1 VSTPALDI
9 PLTAVSFG
17 APSQRL
23 IGMFHAPSPAAARR
37 HGVLICPA
45 FGQEAIRA
53 HRVVRVLAERLA
65 RNGHPVLRFDY
76 FGTGDSMGDDEQG
89 DLVAWTRDV
98 LAADQQLRQMG
109 GVDTTVWVG
118 MRLGA
123 AVALQ
128 AAAAAADSRP
138 ARLVLWDAV
147 LDGPRYLDELRE
159 KHVATLEK
167 AFSLMPRPHPR
178 RLMRD
183 ADRYRD
189 EAIGFALSAPLRAQL
204 AAMRPETFA
213 WPLAPSQIVAVSDP
227 GGAEAHD
234 LDSAC
239 RSEPARVRVVVAAH
253 GTDWATE
260 SAENTALV
268 PTQAL
273 FRLVEEAGAAS

>member
-1 VSTPALDI
+1 MSAPAADNA
-9 PLTAVSFG
+9 LTVVSFG

-23 IGMFHAPSPAAARR
+23 IGMFHAPSPAATRR

-89 DLVAWTRDV
+89 DIVAWTRDV
-98 LAADQQLRQMG
+98 LGADQQLRQLG
-109 GVDTTVWVG
+109 GVDATVWVG

-123 AVALQ
+123 AIALQ
-128 AAAAAADSRP
+128 AAAAAPDGP
-138 ARLVLWDAV
+138 GRLVLWDAV
-147 LDGPRYLDELRE
+147 LDGPRYLEELRE

-178 RLMRD
+178 RLMRE
-183 ADRYRD
+183 AGRYRD
-189 EAIGFALSAPLRAQL
+189 EAIGFALSTTLREQL
-204 AAMRPETFA
+204 AAMTAEAFV
-213 WPLAPSQIVAVSDP
+213 WPPRTLQIVALSDP
-227 GGAEAHD
+227 GGAEARD
-234 LDSAC
+234 LDIAC
-239 RSEPARVRVVVAAH
+239 HREPGRVRVVVAAH
-253 GTDWATE
+253 GTDWTTE

-273 FRLVEEAGAAS
+273 FRLVEEAGAAL